1 MNVKDTFWQCF
12 NLYPSLFQTRADV
25 INQLFFVIGN
35 GYHWQNGELIDGE
48 PRKTLEEITEERIA
62 REVQDISRVRL
73 AQSAARIF
81 GDPIPTEAEA
91 LEEQLNEE
99 FAYKIGP
106 VRGSPRDYYP
116 VCEYSKLCNV
126 PDDVRPDWLRLAREA
141 ARMLIRAEHRPSH
154 YDPQCN
160 RRNAKIG
167 RKVLAELEQR
177 FPRRARARM

>member
-25 INQLFFVIGN
+25 IDHLFFVIGN
-35 GYHWQNGELIDGE
+35 GYRWHCGELIDDE
-48 PRKTLEEITEERIA
+48 PRKTLDEITEERIA
-62 REVQDISRVRL
+62 REVRDISCVRL

-81 GDPIPTEAEA
+81 GDPIPSDEEV

-106 VRGSPRDYYP
+106 VRGKPRDFYP
-116 VCEYSKLCNV
+116 VCGYSKICNV

-141 ARMLIRAEHRPSH
+141 ARMLIRAENRPSH
-154 YDPQCN
+154 CDPECN
-160 RRNAKIG
+160 RKNAKIG
-167 RKVLAELEQR
+167 RKVLADLERR
-177 FPRRARARM
+177 FPRRGKR